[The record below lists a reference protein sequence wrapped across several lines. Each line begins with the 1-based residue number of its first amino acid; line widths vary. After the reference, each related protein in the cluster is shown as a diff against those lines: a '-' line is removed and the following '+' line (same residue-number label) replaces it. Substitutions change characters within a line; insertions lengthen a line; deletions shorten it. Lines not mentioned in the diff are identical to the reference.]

1 MTMPAGKYYVGD
13 LCYVMHPQWDEFCE
27 ITIKDHDCYDGEFT
41 LKNGVKFATY
51 GTAWGDGVYFDQ
63 QGRQYGVDAGLIG
76 CILVSDIND
85 PEAAPEIDG
94 HIIEFEEPFET
105 SYSDGTIFIGHIEIN
120 TDDSD
125 EIEED
130 LEDNY

>member
-13 LCYVMHPQWDEFCE
+13 LCYVMHPQWDEFCS

-85 PEAAPEIDG
+85 PEADPENDG
-94 HIIEFEEPFET
+94 QIIEFDEPFET
-105 SYSDGTIFIGHIEIN
+105 SYSDGTIFIGHVKIN

-130 LEDNY
+130 DEDNY